1 MDLYKPND
9 LRNSNIL
16 WFSLGQFAYY
26 QSEKHMQLAEAYNRI
41 FRHIIR
47 VKGAPNV

>member
-1 MDLYKPND
+1 MDVYKPND
-9 LRNSNIL
+9 LRNANIL

-26 QSEKHMQLAEAYNRI
+26 KSEKHMLLSEAYNRI
-41 FRHIIR
+41 FMHLIR